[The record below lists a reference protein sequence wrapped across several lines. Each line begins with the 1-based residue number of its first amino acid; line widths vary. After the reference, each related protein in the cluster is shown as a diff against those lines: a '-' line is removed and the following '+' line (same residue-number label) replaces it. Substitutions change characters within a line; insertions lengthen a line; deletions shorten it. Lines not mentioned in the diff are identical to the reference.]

1 MGWREILNA
10 PPQDLSDFSYKSPYD
25 EDFSSFCNLNP
36 EDLSEELRFEW
47 MERAAIMEYD
57 GGLPRE
63 EAERKALERI
73 KQLYNGGNK

>member
-1 MGWREILNA
+1 MGWHEILKA
-10 PPQDLSDFSYKSPYD
+10 LAQDFSDFSYKSLND

-36 EDLSEELRFEW
+36 EDLDKELRFEW

-73 KQLYNGGNK
+73 KQLYK